1 MIASRVRCAPVR
13 CTSCGRKDGNLASGI
28 VVNAIGCTGACLHWA
43 IHAIDNPPIS
53 QDYGW
58 SGHWEEWEIS
68 DEDCTCVEL
77 ILSDVNPHGCS
88 MLINARM
95 MNDESVMPFDASV
108 NEPPM
113 YVTEWIDLL
122 RRRYKQC
129 LDAATPEFIVA
140 NYPRLLGI
148 YNIICT
154 IHHQLSE
161 LPTRILTLKVAMC
174 ADASL
179 QVSTSTMSGQV
190 IYEET
195 VGTAAVI
202 GDHVSR
208 VLTLDELPFRVGSD
222 LNLYT
227 REEFDAHYG
236 EERGGNKWEWA
247 SPLNPSTSTFV
258 SEDGQL
264 LSEGM
269 DALFLTSL
277 VVVQPT
283 GETNQTSICVCL
295 Y

>member
-1 MIASRVRCAPVR
+1 MAGTVRWAPVR

-88 MLINARM
+88 MLINMAC
-95 MNDESVMPFDASV
+95 DESVMLLDESV

-113 YVTEWIDLL
+113 YVTQWIDILL
-122 RRRYKQC
+122 RRYKSC

-202 GDHVSR
+202 GDHVSS
-208 VLTLDELPFRVGSD
+208 VLKLDRLPFRVASD

-236 EERGGNKWEWA
+236 EEHGGNKWEWA
-247 SPLNPSTSTFV
+247 FPLNPSTSTFV

>member
-88 MLINARM
+88 MLINMAC
-95 MNDESVMPFDASV
+95 DESVMLLDESV

-113 YVTEWIDLL
+113 YVTQWIDILL
-122 RRRYKQC
+122 RRYKSC

-202 GDHVSR
+202 GDHVSS
-208 VLTLDELPFRVGSD
+208 VLKLDRLPFRVASD

-236 EERGGNKWEWA
+236 EEHGGNKWEWA
-247 SPLNPSTSTFV
+247 FPLNPSTSTFV